1 MSFSSV
7 QARIAAFENGT
18 HPAPSPSPS
27 PPNLGR
33 RSSLIDLHDA
43 EDTNLIAFSPPTP
56 RQLAP
61 PRGHAPTSSISS
73 FHSVSLSDPIRDLE
87 TASIDS
93 YEDVSVT
100 SSLVSPATERLINR
114 DWEKAMATKS
124 QPRTTYATYTPRRA
138 APPPPPSRASD
149 RASVQSF
156 TTTSSSHTTPALK
169 TKRPTPVPGPAR
181 KRYEAVFNAN
191 VIQRR
196 RAEKEKQSTNGRR
209 AAGWRGLSVD
219 LVQDDTLDS
228 VVTPNDKLEAPI
240 VKHIWKQS
248 RLDNSR
254 LAKIWHVFRWLI
266 THYSHLS
273 SGTNVIR
280 NPRAHCHLMPLL
292 AACGG

>member
-43 EDTNLIAFSPPTP
+43 EDANLIAFSPPTP

-61 PRGHAPTSSISS
+61 PRGHAPASSISS
-73 FHSVSLSDPIRDLE
+73 FHSVSLSDPVRDAE

-114 DWEKAMATKS
+114 DWERAMATKP

-156 TTTSSSHTTPALK
+156 TTTSSTHTAALK
-169 TKRPTPVPGPAR
+169 TKRPTPVPAAAR
-181 KRYEAVFNAN
+181 KRYEAVFVAN

-196 RAEKEKQSTNGRR
+196 KAEKVKQSTNGRR

-219 LVQDDTLDS
+219 LVEDDTLDS
-228 VVTPNDKLEAPI
+228 VVTPSDKLEAPI
-240 VKHIWKQS
+240 VKLIWKQS

-254 LAKIWHVFRWLI
+254 LAEIWCVLRLA
-266 THYSHLS
+266 
-273 SGTNVIR
+273 NQ
-280 NPRAHCHLMPLL
+280 CHEFSFVLQERM
-292 AACGG
+292 